1 MHSIHPN
8 PKRKTA
14 RLSRWPLRLAAMA
27 AAVGAIQIN
36 VQSQLLYTEDFN
48 TDGEGTRYTSRGRG
62 LVLLTVEGNQEAAY
76 WTHSSDVTKSGEI
89 VGVVV
94 PAAARRAA
102 IVFQSAVPESML
114 TPEGLKLID
123 NTIKWLSGDKP
134 GKVVFSPSAAGE
146 GDTVL
151 SQRLA
156 NSGYTVADDDT
167 AAALPDPATIAV
179 AISTSGGV
187 PATRF
192 TRYGAPVLT
201 YNGPN
206 HDDMLTSSI
215 GLGNSIFDPGEVT
228 IADPAH
234 PIAAGLPSTFRLVT
248 GEIGL
253 DTVGTTLPERA
264 KVIATYKFLN
274 PDTSQEETRP
284 LLIAIEKGD
293 GLLGG
298 PFKGFEGAGFW
309 AGADMNEPTV
319 TPDCCA
325 TVEDPRQLTLN
336 PVNVTGKNDVRI
348 TVALAATD
356 IDFENTDFLRIMIDP
371 DGDGPAE
378 FSQLVNFTTPTA
390 NDKYFSDGEGK
401 NRLSATFRDVSYT
414 VPAGAT
420 QLIVRF
426 ESTSTFFNEIVAF
439 DNVRIHAGDLPPSG
453 PVGQPAELGQT
464 VNGYQDDFT
473 AATRNPDWK
482 VRGPGGDFYS
492 QADGLLRVSARA
504 GDPNHLLYEAAGY
517 HTNVQEVLARIRITA
532 FGANDAARAGLGVGV
547 GTNSQGIN
555 LHFRNFLQDNVA
567 GRQFKLLDDARAWGP
582 AGLKTDW
589 ETNQWYWLRLRQDPN
604 AGGGT
609 DDVFGKA
616 WLADGKTAEPTDWPL
631 KWNYIPTRTV
641 RNGFAGIT
649 ACSIDGTGT
658 FEVDYIL
665 IKAEGLPSI
674 KVNFDPQGP
683 APTTPRFTKVAKT
696 GNNVALEWI
705 GAGVLQQANDGSGP
719 WTDVTGAASAVTP
732 SVITPNA
739 ANPNKIYRLRP

>member
-1 MHSIHPN
+1 
-8 PKRKTA
+8 
-14 RLSRWPLRLAAMA
+14 MA
-27 AAVGAIQIN
+27 AAFGGL
-36 VQSQLLYTEDFN
+36 QSSSNAQLLYTEDFN

-62 LVLLTVEGNQEAAY
+62 FVFLTIEGNQEPSY
-76 WTHSSDVTKSGEI
+76 WTHSSDVTKAGEI

-114 TPEGLKLID
+114 TVEGQKLID
-123 NTIKWLSGDKP
+123 NTIKWLTNDKT
-134 GKVVFSPSAAGE
+134 GKVIFSPAATGE
-146 GDTVL
+146 GDNYL
-151 SQRLA
+151 SQRL
-156 NSGYTVADDDT
+156 SGGGYTVADDDT
-167 AAALPDPATIAV
+167 AAGLPDPTTLAL
-179 AISTSGGV
+179 AITTSGGV
-187 PATRF
+187 APTRF
-192 TRYGAPVLT
+192 TRYGAPILT

-215 GLGNSIFDPGEVT
+215 GLANSIFDPGEVT
-228 IADPAH
+228 IADTNH
-234 PIAAGLPSTFRLVT
+234 PIAAGLPATFQLVT

-253 DTVGTTLPERA
+253 DTVGTTIPESA
-264 KVIATYKFLN
+264 KVIATYKFAN
-274 PDTSQEETRP
+274 PDTGLEETRP
-284 LLIAIEKGD
+284 LLIVVEKGD

-325 TVEDPRQLTLN
+325 TTDDPRQLTLKD
-336 PVNVTGKNDVRI
+336 VNVAGKKDVRI

-356 IDFENTDFLRIMIDP
+356 IDFENTDFLRILIDP
-371 DGDGPAE
+371 DGSGPAD

-390 NDKYFSDGEGK
+390 NDKYFTDGEGK
-401 NRLSATFRDVSYT
+401 NRLSATFRNVSYGI
-414 VPAGAT
+414 PDGAT
-420 QLIVRF
+420 DLVVRF

-439 DNVRIHAGDLPPSG
+439 DNVRIHAGGLPPSG
-453 PVGQPAELGQT
+453 PVGQPTELGQT
-464 VNGYQDDFT
+464 ITGFQDDFT
-473 AATRNPDWK
+473 GPTRDPNWK
-482 VRGPGGDFYS
+482 VRGPGGDYYQ
-492 QADGLLRVSARA
+492 QANGLLRVSTRS
-504 GDPNHLLYEAAGY
+504 GDPNHLLYEAPGY
-517 HTNVQEVLARIRITA
+517 HTNIQEVLARVRITA
-532 FGANDAARAGLGVGV
+532 FGVNDAARAGLGVGV
-547 GTNSQGIN
+547 ATNNSQGIN

-604 AGGGT
+604 AAGGT

-616 WLADGKTAEPTDWPL
+616 WLADGKVAEPTDWAM

-649 ACSIDGTGT
+649 ACSIDGIGT

-674 KVNFDPQGP
+674 QVNFEPLGP
-683 APTTPRFTKVAKT
+683 APTTPRFTSVTKS
-696 GNNVALEWI
+696 GNNVGIQWN

-719 WTDVTGAASAVTP
+719 WTDVTGIGASLPVTP
-732 SVITPNA
+732 TVISNVV
-739 ANPNKIYRLRP
+739 ANPSKLFRVRP